1 MTKYE
6 LFKRLSDDLLPLILD
21 LEKDIKSALS
31 NNKANPNIKPKQSY
45 GKNLQQ
51 GLHSLAKSIFTKE
64 SNDNLLDLY
73 LSRKNSLQDY
83 QKLENK
89 IQEICTKTI
98 EENIDISS
106 INEDVSEIPNIL
118 QKFKQNFVNVI
129 KNLSKELQSDYDQ
142 EKAEYMKTHGSDA
155 PPDSISDSEVE
166 KIQSGRS
173 SSYID
178 QTLEEFSKLPDID
191 ENEESKFYG
200 LLKIYAAMNYGDD
213 HSILSPL
220 LKKIVDEK
228 KYDEAKKLLNLDLQK
243 ELDSKIKEY
252 EENNN

>member
-21 LEKDIKSALS
+21 LEKDIKSTLS
-31 NNKANPNIKPKQSY
+31 NKANPNIKPKQSY

-73 LSRKNSLQDY
+73 LRRKNSLQDY

-89 IQEICTKTI
+89 IQKICNETI

-106 INEDVSEIPNIL
+106 INENISEISNIL

-142 EKAEYMKTHGSDA
+142 EKAEYMKTHGSDS

-200 LLKIYAAMNYGDD
+200 LLRMYAVIKNNDD
-213 HSILSPL
+213 YSTLSPL
-220 LKKIVDEK
+220 LRKIVDEK
-228 KYDEAKKLLNLDLQK
+228 KYEEAKKLLNLDLQK
-243 ELDSKIKEY
+243 RLDSTIKEY